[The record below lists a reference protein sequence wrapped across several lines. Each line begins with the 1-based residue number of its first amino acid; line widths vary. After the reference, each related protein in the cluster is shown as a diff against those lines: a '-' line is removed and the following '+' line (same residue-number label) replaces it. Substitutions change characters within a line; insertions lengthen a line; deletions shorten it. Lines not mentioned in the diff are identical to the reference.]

1 MLLFT
6 TGFVP
11 NEILN
16 ASYNYTPQEI
26 ELLLM
31 IINTHKGENELTMN
45 ISTLTANYGSSHNN
59 IKELR
64 GAITNLL
71 SKPLEYYNQDKQCYV
86 ISAVITSAF
95 VNVERG
101 TVKFTFNPDLST
113 ILQRGKE
120 KYSRYNF
127 QTMLK
132 LRGRYAKRLY
142 LFCNAWRKTGVW
154 TVDVERLRKMLKVE
168 EKYKQFTD
176 FEKRVLTP
184 AFIEINDISEYQ
196 ITPELMRSG
205 KKITSLLCTVIT
217 KKEFISNKPENWTRL
232 KQFGLSDW
240 QIENVINTAQDGQIE
255 EALNM
260 VIMNRHQI
268 KNTGGYLVNIF
279 KAQGVP
285 MDKKLF

>member
-6 TGFVP
+6 TGYVP

-16 ASYNYTPQEI
+16 ASYNYTPHEV

-31 IINTHKGENELTMN
+31 IINTHKGDKELILN

-59 IKELR
+59 VKELR
-64 GAITNLL
+64 NAITSLL
-71 SKPLEYYNQDKQCYV
+71 SKPLEYYNQEKQSYV
-86 ISAVITSAF
+86 ISAVITSAT
-95 VNVERG
+95 VNAERG
-101 TVKFTFNPDLST
+101 TVKFTFNEDFAT

-142 LFCNAWRKTGVW
+142 LFCNAWRKTGIW
-154 TVDVERLRKMLKVE
+154 NVDVEKLRKMLKVD
-168 EKYKQFTD
+168 EKYKQFGD
-176 FEKRVLTP
+176 FEKRVLNP
-184 AFIEINDISEYQ
+184 AFAEINEISEYE

-217 KKEFISNKPENWTRL
+217 KKEFVSNKPENWNKL

-240 QIENVINTAQDGQIE
+240 QIDNVMNTAQDGQIE
-255 EALNM
+255 DAINM
-260 VIMNRHQI
+260 VLMNRHQI

>member
-71 SKPLEYYNQDKQCYV
+71 SKPLEYYNQEKQCYI

-101 TVKFTFNPDLST
+101 TVNFN
-113 ILQRGKE
+113 R
-120 KYSRYNF
+120 
-127 QTMLK
+127 
-132 LRGRYAKRLY
+132 
-142 LFCNAWRKTGVW
+142 
-154 TVDVERLRKMLKVE
+154 
-168 EKYKQFTD
+168 
-176 FEKRVLTP
+176 
-184 AFIEINDISEYQ
+184 
-196 ITPELMRSG
+196 IT
-205 KKITSLLCTVIT
+205 
-217 KKEFISNKPENWTRL
+217 
-232 KQFGLSDW
+232 
-240 QIENVINTAQDGQIE
+240 
-255 EALNM
+255 
-260 VIMNRHQI
+260 
-268 KNTGGYLVNIF
+268 
-279 KAQGVP
+279 
-285 MDKKLF
+285 